1 MVTTMRTLTDDVD
14 DYGDDDRDVAKKVE
28 LRLDRY
34 RVNVKDFEPIG
45 AIISELFCEKCSGR
59 MFDAKGI
66 LMEDD
71 DTKERERS
79 KIENEVLK

>member
-1 MVTTMRTLTDDVD
+1 MT
-14 DYGDDDRDVAKKVE
+14 KKVE

-45 AIISELFCEKCSGR
+45 GIISELFCEKCSVR
-59 MFDAKGI
+59 MFDAKSI
-66 LMEDD
+66 LIEDD
-71 DTKERERS
+71 DTKEKERS